1 MLNCIVNSY
10 DYGKTVVYNTCLGT
24 TTNVPWGTETW
35 VQHVISWMFLAGA
48 AYLAYSVFKNVKDA
62 IKVEVK
68 TLRPQK
74 TKTVPAT
81 VAS

>member
-24 TTNVPWGTETW
+24 TTVVPWGTETW
-35 VQHVISWMFLAGA
+35 VQHVGSWVLTAALLYGAYMLA
-48 AYLAYSVFKNVKDA
+48 KNVKDH
-62 IKVEVK
+62 INVEVK

-74 TKTVPAT
+74 KTVPAS